1 MTEPKQGDERPIHI
15 LLVEDEPDLRNTLR
29 YNLKRN
35 GYVVTDVGNGKE
47 ALDALASLK
56 PESPT
61 EKAGA
66 VDVIVSD
73 VMMPVLDG
81 IGLAKALRKSEQ
93 HRELPLLFLTA
104 KGDAADRLEGFRVG
118 ADDYLTKPFDLEE
131 LLARV
136 QVQARRAL
144 VARKVRRLMPE
155 RPSSP
160 GSSSSSQ
167 QDGGDLY
174 AKVAVWE
181 QRFPALAAIRRDQIV
196 GASPKTLTL
205 LREVLVRA
213 PGKDPVLI
221 VGETGTGKTGVAEAL
236 HRLGPR
242 HDKSF
247 RVVNCAELAAAD
259 QAITAG
265 KLFGFGKASGL
276 ANVSK
281 DGHAG
286 LLEDV
291 DGGTLFFD
299 EIHRLPMD
307 AQAMLLLPIEGRPFH
322 PAVGKGNPKIVDV
335 KFLFATNVDL
345 KAEAM
350 AGRFPFDLYQR
361 LAQSQ
366 VKVPALSERREDIL
380 SLAEH
385 FLDECKVEFDLQ
397 NATFAPSLARHLV
410 ERDYPGN
417 IRELRNLVRELAR
430 RAAFEL
436 DTVLAMEH
444 IPEAWDPGDPLQ
456 SRSGSGSDRSERG
469 LEPGRHELR
478 NESGP
483 MAMLGSTPASSSG
496 SSPPSSAGSSAGLS
510 GGSSSGS
517 GPMPKPLPPGTD
529 DDGGGFWNEVEM
541 QELQAL
547 RKHRFRIAEA
557 EKELGLSSKSR
568 TLTNHL
574 RGLCFKALAHTMKP
588 VGSPDGNPFDV
599 DGAARLV
606 VGRDDEALRDRTV
619 ERVQSYLEMVEKHA
633 AAHTTDLL
641 FNNLPRDYR
650 KHVERAIEAARTRL
664 LG

>member
-1 MTEPKQGDERPIHI
+1 MSSTDRPVHI
-15 LLVEDEPDLRNTLR
+15 LLVEDEPDLRSTLR

-35 GYVVTDVGNGKE
+35 GYAVTDVGNGQE
-47 ALDALASLK
+47 ALTALGVK
-56 PESPT
+56 DEV
-61 EKAGA
+61 KGG
-66 VDVIVSD
+66 VDVVVSD

-81 IGLAKALRKSEQ
+81 MGLARALRADAAT
-93 HRELPLLFLTA
+93 RELPLLFLTA

-136 QVQARRAL
+136 HVQARRAL
-144 VARKVRRLMPE
+144 VARKVRGLISDPAASAA
-155 RPSSP
+155 SST
-160 GSSSSSQ
+160 STAAAA
-167 QDGGDLY
+167 GDLY

-181 QRFPALAAIRRDQIV
+181 QRFPALAAIRADQIV
-196 GASPKTLTL
+196 GASPKTLML

-242 HDKSF
+242 NDKPF

-265 KLFGFGKASGL
+265 KLFGFGKGSGL
-276 ANVSK
+276 QNVSK
-281 DGHAG
+281 DGQPG

-299 EIHRLPMD
+299 EIHRLPLD

-322 PAVGKGNPKIVDV
+322 PAVGKGNPKTVDV
-335 KFLFATNVDL
+335 KFIFATNVDL
-345 KAEAM
+345 KAEAV

-366 VKVPALSERREDIL
+366 IKVPALAERREDIL
-380 SLAEH
+380 TLAGH
-385 FLDECKVEFDLQ
+385 FLDECKGEFDMQ
-397 NATFAPSLARHLV
+397 NATIAPSLARHLV
-410 ERDYPGN
+410 ERDFPGN

-436 DTVLAMEH
+436 DTVLAVEH
-444 IPEAWDPGDPLQ
+444 LPEAWD
-456 SRSGSGSDRSERG
+456 GSAAAAAAKASQ
-469 LEPGRHELR
+469 P
-478 NESGP
+478 
-483 MAMLGSTPASSSG
+483 STSSQPSQQP
-496 SSPPSSAGSSAGLS
+496 STSPPEAKLPAGA
-510 GGSSSGS
+510 
-517 GPMPKPLPPGTD
+517 D
-529 DDGGGFWNEVEM
+529 DDGGGFWHEVEM
-541 QELQAL
+541 QELVAL
-547 RKHRFRIAEA
+547 RRHRFRIAEA

-574 RGLCFKALAHTMKP
+574 RGLCFKAMAHTMR
-588 VGSPDGNPFDV
+588 GQEFDV
-599 DGAARLV
+599 AGAARLV
-606 VGRDDEALRDRTV
+606 VGRADEALVDRTV
-619 ERVQSYLEMVEKHA
+619 ERVQSYLEMVEKHC

-650 KHVERAIEAARTRL
+650 KHVERAIEAVRSRQF
-664 LG
+664 GG

>member
-1 MTEPKQGDERPIHI
+1 MSDKPEGSERPVHV
-15 LLVEDEPDLRNTLR
+15 LLAEDEPDLRNTLR

-35 GYVVTDVGNGKE
+35 GYVVTDVGNGAE
-47 ALDALASLK
+47 ALSILRNEGGERG
-56 PESPT
+56 P
-61 EKAGA
+61 
-66 VDVIVSD
+66 VDIVVSD

-81 IGLAKALRKSEQ
+81 IGLAKGMRADPRT
-93 HRELPLLFLTA
+93 RELPLMFLTA

-144 VARKVRRLMPE
+144 MARRVRRLMPTE
-155 RPSSP
+155 KSAPP
-160 GSSSSSQ
+160 T
-167 QDGGDLY
+167 GDLY

-181 QRFPALAAIRRDQIV
+181 QRFPSLAAIRRDQIV
-196 GASPKTLTL
+196 GASPRTLSL
-205 LREVLVRA
+205 LREILVRA

-242 HDKSF
+242 ADKAF

-265 KLFGFGKASGL
+265 KLFGFGKGSGL
-276 ANVSK
+276 NNVSK
-281 DGHAG
+281 DGQPG

-322 PAVGKGNPKIVDV
+322 PAVGKGQPRIVDV

-345 KAEAM
+345 KAEAL
-350 AGRFPFDLYQR
+350 AGHFPFDLYQR

-366 VKVPALSERREDIL
+366 IKVPALSERREDIL
-380 SLAEH
+380 VLAEH
-385 FLDECKVEFDLQ
+385 FLDECKAEFELQ
-397 NATFAPSLARHLV
+397 HASFAPSLQRQLV
-410 ERDYPGN
+410 ERPYAGN
-417 IRELRNLVRELAR
+417 IRELRNLVREIAR

-436 DTVLAMEH
+436 DSILSVDHL
-444 IPEAWDPGDPLQ
+444 PEADDHALGTT
-456 SRSGSGSDRSERG
+456 G
-469 LEPGRHELR
+469 LSTMIP
-478 NESGP
+478 S
-483 MAMLGSTPASSSG
+483 AMSQPATSL
-496 SSPPSSAGSSAGLS
+496 PSSLPAPTLPSDSSR
-510 GGSSSGS
+510 
-517 GPMPKPLPPGTD
+517 PLPAGTA
-529 DDGGGFWNEVEM
+529 DDGNGFWNEIEM
-541 QELQAL
+541 EELVAL

-557 EKELGLSSKSR
+557 ERELGLSSKSR

-574 RGLCFKALAHTMKP
+574 RGLCFKALAHSMQEQA
-588 VGSPDGNPFDV
+588 FDV
-599 DGAARLV
+599 VAAARLV
-606 VGRDDEALRDRTV
+606 VGRVDEALLDRTV
-619 ERVQSYLEMVEKHA
+619 ERVQSYLEMVDKHVS
-633 AAHTTDLL
+633 AHTTDLL

-650 KHVERAIEAARTRL
+650 KHVERAIEATRANKRSSSAN
-664 LG
+664 G

>member
-1 MTEPKQGDERPIHI
+1 MTSEQQSERPIHI

-29 YNLKRN
+29 YNLKRH
-35 GYVVTDVGNGKE
+35 GYAVTDVGNGKE
-47 ALDALASLK
+47 ALDALSQHGAK
-56 PESPT
+56 DT
-61 EKAGA
+61 DKGA
-66 VDVIVSD
+66 VDVVVSD

-81 IGLAKALRKSEQ
+81 IGLAKALRASETF
-93 HRELPLLFLTA
+93 RELPLLFLTA

-144 VARKVRRLMPE
+144 VARKVRQLMPE
-155 RPSSP
+155 KSASSA
-160 GSSSSSQ
+160 SSS
-167 QDGGDLY
+167 GPVPDLY

-181 QRFPALAAIRRDQIV
+181 QRFPALAAIRQDQIV

-242 HDKSF
+242 NEKPF

-265 KLFGFGKASGL
+265 KLFGFGKGSGL

-322 PAVGKGNPKIVDV
+322 PAVGKGNPKVVDV
-335 KFLFATNVDL
+335 KFIFATNVDL
-345 KAEAM
+345 KAEAT

-366 VKVPALSERREDIL
+366 IKVPALAERREDIL
-380 SLAEH
+380 ALAGH
-385 FLDECKVEFDLQ
+385 FLDECKDEFDVM
-397 NATFAPSLARHLV
+397 NATFAPSLARALV
-410 ERDYPGN
+410 ARDYPGN
-417 IRELRNLVRELAR
+417 IRELRHLVRELAR

-436 DTVLAMEH
+436 DTVLAVEH
-444 IPEAWDPGDPLQ
+444 LPEAWAGGADLNSTTTTAATTKPPSQ
-456 SRSGSGSDRSERG
+456 PPTAAS
-469 LEPGRHELR
+469 
-478 NESGP
+478 
-483 MAMLGSTPASSSG
+483 ASTPEKA
-496 SSPPSSAGSSAGLS
+496 
-510 GGSSSGS
+510 
-517 GPMPKPLPPGTD
+517 LPPGTT

-574 RGLCFKALAHTMKP
+574 RGLCFKAMAHTMR
-588 VGSPDGNPFDV
+588 GEEFDV
-599 DGAARLV
+599 KGAARLV
-606 VGRDDEALRDRTV
+606 VGRDDEALVDRTV
-619 ERVQSYLEMVEKHA
+619 ERVASYLEMVEKHA

-650 KHVERAIEAARTRL
+650 KHVERAIEAARSKL
-664 LG
+664 MK

>member
-1 MTEPKQGDERPIHI
+1 MSEIERPVHV

-29 YNLKRN
+29 YNLKRH
-35 GYVVTDVGNGKE
+35 GYAVTDVGNGKE
-47 ALDALASLK
+47 ALDALASLRQENAK
-56 PESPT
+56 GEPI
-61 EKAGA
+61 
-66 VDVIVSD
+66 DVVVSD

-81 IGLAKALRKSEQ
+81 IALARTLRSDEKT
-93 HRELPLLFLTA
+93 RELPLLFLTA
-104 KGDAADRLEGFRVG
+104 KDDPADRLEGFRVG

-144 VARKVRRLMPE
+144 VTRKVRRLLPE
-155 RPSSP
+155 APAP
-160 GSSSSSQ
+160 GSQPPLPSTPLP
-167 QDGGDLY
+167 DLY

-181 QRFPALAAIRRDQIV
+181 QRFPSLAVIRRDQIV
-196 GASPKTLTL
+196 GGSQRTLSL

-236 HRLGPR
+236 FRLGPR
-242 HDKSF
+242 ADKTF
-247 RVVNCAELAAAD
+247 RVVNCAELASAD

-265 KLFGFGKASGL
+265 KLFGFGKGSGL
-276 ANVSK
+276 QNVSK
-281 DGHAG
+281 DGQPG

-299 EIHRLPMD
+299 EIHRLPLD

-335 KFLFATNVDL
+335 KFIFATNVDL
-345 KAEAM
+345 KAEAT

-366 VKVPALSERREDIL
+366 IKVPGLGERREDIVV
-380 SLAEH
+380 LAEH
-385 FLDECKVEFDLQ
+385 FLDECKADFDLQ

-436 DTVLAMEH
+436 DTVLALEH
-444 IPEAWDPGDPLQ
+444 LPEAWEHGADP
-456 SRSGSGSDRSERG
+456 SRVALDVPVATEAPST
-469 LEPGRHELR
+469 
-478 NESGP
+478 
-483 MAMLGSTPASSSG
+483 STP
-496 SSPPSSAGSSAGLS
+496 
-510 GGSSSGS
+510 
-517 GPMPKPLPPGTD
+517 PKPLPPGTD
-529 DDGGGFWNEVEM
+529 DDGNGFWNEVEM
-541 QELQAL
+541 QELRAL

-557 EKELGLSSKSR
+557 ERELGLSSKSR

-574 RGLCFKALAHTMKP
+574 RGLCFKALAHSLT
-588 VGSPDGNPFDV
+588 GSEKQDFDV

-606 VGRDDEALRDRTV
+606 VGRNDEALMDRTV

-633 AAHTTDLL
+633 SAHTTELL

-650 KHVERAIEAARTRL
+650 KHVERAIEAARSRL
-664 LG
+664 NR